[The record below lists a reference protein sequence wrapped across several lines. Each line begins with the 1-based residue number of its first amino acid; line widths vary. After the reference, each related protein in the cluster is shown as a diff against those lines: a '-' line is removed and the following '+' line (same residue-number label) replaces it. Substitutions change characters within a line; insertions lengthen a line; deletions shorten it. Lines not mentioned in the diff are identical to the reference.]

1 MSLFVK
7 YFGDREYVLI
17 YLIHG
22 YRGHAVDN
30 KKKKKPRPDT
40 LVLERLYHIY
50 LKSTRLRINNR
61 SLIRFERL

>member
-50 LKSTRLRINNR
+50 LKSTR
-61 SLIRFERL
+61 